1 MLCSVLL
8 FGSFRIS
15 HLLTLVRY
23 WPMCTLTAK
32 TCGGNAQKQLLEAAK
47 AGAAREL
54 WEETGIDVRSQ
65 LKRLQP
71 AALKSSNTAT
81 ELSCEI
87 KHRLFFFLAAA
98 DDDFLT
104 ADKTSDQL
112 VGPLGTEG
120 RHLRIKYSVE
130 HSGFD
135 FEKDPNVSVQKLKK
149 HSGGIPSQALGMAMA
164 RDAHKSKSKSKGKS
178 ASASA
183 GAHASTPTITGKT
196 ERRLDHLEEIEDPPV
211 LLGADRTR
219 RTTKDQDK
227 DKGCFSCFC

>member
-1 MLCSVLL
+1 MCLL
-8 FGSFRIS
+8 DSNVNNTSMIMAIIS
-15 HLLTLVRY
+15 
-23 WPMCTLTAK
+23 TAK

-54 WEETGIDVRSQ
+54 WEETGINVQSQ
-65 LKRLQP
+65 LHRLQP

-87 KHRLFFFLAAA
+87 KHRLFFFLAVT
-98 DDDFLT
+98 DEDFLSS
-104 ADKTSDQL
+104 DKTSEQL

-120 RHLRIKYSVE
+120 RHLKIKYSVE

-149 HSGGIPSQALGMAMA
+149 HSGGIPSQALAMAMA
-164 RDAHKSKSKSKGKS
+164 RDAHKSKSKSV
-178 ASASA
+178 SA
-183 GAHASTPTITGKT
+183 GADTSTPTITGQT
-196 ERRLDHLEEIEDPPV
+196 ERGLDHLDEMGDPPV

-219 RTTKDQDK
+219 SKK
-227 DKGCFSCFC
+227 EEKNCFSCFC